1 MINISIIL
9 PVHNEINNLE
19 NLIKDWNEELC
30 KLENIKFEF
39 IIVEDD

>member
-19 NLIKDWNEELC
+19 NLIKDWNEELY